1 VSDEDDLGP
10 IYTDLDDVEADIT
23 EWHDREWLDIQ
34 TRDAKSIWLVLAKV
48 TEELGELNG
57 AITKLYEQRTNY
69 ERAIARYARIGLQR
83 ARNSLTRLEMNGF
96 IRIKSKTKGRTRY
109 GITQKGRYRALQ
121 AHWEEGD
128 EIKGRP

>member
-1 VSDEDDLGP
+1 VSNPINWSGYDQYSIEERTEED
-10 IYTDLDDVEADIT
+10 
-23 EWHDREWLDIQ
+23 
-34 TRDAKSIWLVLAKV
+34 LVLMGV
-48 TEELGELNG
+48 GVG
-57 AITKLYEQRTNY
+57 HDY